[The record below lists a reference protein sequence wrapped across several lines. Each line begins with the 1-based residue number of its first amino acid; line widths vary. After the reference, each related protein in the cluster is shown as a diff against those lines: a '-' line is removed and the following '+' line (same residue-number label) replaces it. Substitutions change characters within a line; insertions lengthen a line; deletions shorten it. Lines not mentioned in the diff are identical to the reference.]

1 MGGEMTISRR
11 KFLAKSAE
19 FICLSSMLG
28 LSRSL
33 QAMEN
38 NTDEYGIF
46 PINYQPNPI
55 LFSKQSPIVSIA
67 KVNSKWSES
76 KGIEHA
82 VAKAIDLIGGIQEVA
97 KGKNRILLK
106 PNLVNPNSSDTTKP
120 EVVEALAELMKK
132 AGKEVSVGE
141 AGAASFRNINAS
153 IRGDVCRTKNADTLL
168 GIQDDIFKATGYDEL
183 SKRVGIPLVNL
194 HVGDMAKMNIS
205 DNFVFKSIY
214 YHKAIA
220 DADLICSVPMMKTH
234 GLATVSLALK
244 NIGIGT
250 FPGMMYGTVRSKVHQ
265 KGLEL
270 EPTGTSAVVVDMV
283 KTNKLGL
290 SVIDATTAMEGQGPS
305 VRGGGNLVDMN
316 LIIASTNALAAD
328 MVAVGI
334 MGFEPNEIDTFNWAW
349 KAGFNPSTPN
359 NIQIVGEKIEAVRRK
374 FKRPQVIPY
383 SFIADWYGPPCV

>member
-1 MGGEMTISRR
+1 MTISRR

-38 NTDEYGIF
+38 KTNEYEIF
-46 PINYQPNPI
+46 PIDYQPNPI

-67 KVNSKWSES
+67 KVNSKWSAS

-82 VAKAIDLIGGIQEVA
+82 VAEAIDLIGGIQEVA

-106 PNLVNPNSSDTTKP
+106 PNLVNPNPSDTTKP
-120 EVVEALAELMKK
+120 GVIEALAELMKS

-141 AGAASFRNINAS
+141 AGAASFRNIDSS
-153 IRGDVCRTKNADTLL
+153 IRGYVCRTKNADTLL
-168 GIQDDIFKATGYDEL
+168 GIQEDIFKATGYVEM
-183 SKRVGIPLVNL
+183 SKRAGVPLVNL
-194 HVGDMAKMNIS
+194 HVGDMAKINIP

-220 DADLICSVPMMKTH
+220 DADLVCSVPMMKTH
-234 GLATVSLALK
+234 GLATVTLALK
-244 NIGIGT
+244 NIGIGA
-250 FPGMMYGTVRSKVHQ
+250 FPGVMYGTVRSKVHQ
-265 KGLEL
+265 EGLKL

-283 KTNKLGL
+283 KANKLGL
-290 SVIDATTAMEGQGPS
+290 CVIDATTAMEGQGPS
-305 VRGGGNLVDMN
+305 VNRGGHLVDMN

-328 MVAVGI
+328 MVAARI

-349 KAGFNPSTPN
+349 KAGLTPSSID
-359 NIQIVGEKIEAVRRK
+359 NIEVVGKKIGAVRKK
-374 FKRPQVIPY
+374 FKRPRVIPY
-383 SFIADWYGPPCV
+383 SLIADWYGPPCG